1 MHQEHGRYAF
11 LLFTFVN
18 FCFTVAAL
26 SGCYAC
32 DHARG
37 KGKTMDAMLKA
48 KVDELGALKAA
59 IAELTEKEK
68 ELKTA
73 IAASGY
79 AELDGD
85 LYRATV
91 SLSERVTLDSEKVR
105 ALLSDAQIAACS
117 RTTEVLSVRVAARK
131 RASGSK

>member
-1 MHQEHGRYAF
+1 
-11 LLFTFVN
+11 
-18 FCFTVAAL
+18 
-26 SGCYAC
+26 
-32 DHARG
+32 
-37 KGKTMDAMLKA
+37 MDAMLKD

-117 RTTEVLSVRVAARK
+117 RSTEILSVRVSARK
-131 RASGSK
+131 RATGLK

>member
-1 MHQEHGRYAF
+1 
-11 LLFTFVN
+11 
-18 FCFTVAAL
+18 
-26 SGCYAC
+26 
-32 DHARG
+32 
-37 KGKTMDAMLKA
+37 MDAMLKA

-117 RTTEVLSVRVAARK
+117 RSTEILSVRVSARK
-131 RASGSK
+131 RATGLK

>member
-1 MHQEHGRYAF
+1 MLQ
-11 LLFTFVN
+11 TMPQ
-18 FCFTVAAL
+18 
-26 SGCYAC
+26 
-32 DHARG
+32 
-37 KGKTMDAMLKA
+37 KGQTMTNELKA
-48 KVDELGALKAA
+48 IVDELGALKAA

-131 RASGSK
+131 RATGLK